1 MRTLEQVRAGLKDR
15 NLKAVAEA
23 SGVAYGTVRNVM
35 EGKGRVLSE
44 TVEKLSAYLDRRDA
58 ESGSA
63 PR

>member
-1 MRTLEQVRAGLKDR
+1 MRTLEQVKAALKDR
-15 NLKAVAEA
+15 NLKDVADG
-23 SGVAYGTVRNVM
+23 SGVNYWTVRNVVN
-35 EGKGRVLSE
+35 GKRVLAE